1 MAIKAR
7 TKHPQIVTPVGT
19 AKYPHVNTPNTR
31 FNDEGDYSCDIIITK
46 EEADALNL
54 QFQPL
59 FDAEYHAKLEELGKQ
74 KLKLSDPPVREDDDG
89 NWVVK
94 AKLKNVLA
102 GVYKNGDPRPAKSI
116 ALYDS
121 QGKPLKDTL
130 VRGGSRVKLA
140 VRPRFWYV
148 ASTGFGMSLDL
159 LAVQVIE
166 LGDGGLSDKAAESFG
181 FTEVEGGYVNGGE
194 SLEGALDAEEEE
206 EDIIKADF

>member
-7 TKHPQIVTPVGT
+7 TRHPQTVTPVGT

-31 FNDEGDYSCDIIITK
+31 FNDEGEYSCDIIITK

-59 FDAEYHAKLEELGKQ
+59 FDAEYQAKLEELGKK
-74 KLKLSDPPVREDDDG
+74 KLKLSDSPVREDDEG

-94 AKLKNVLA
+94 AKLKNVLP
-102 GVYKNGDPRPAKSI
+102 GTYKNGDPRAAKSI

-130 VRGGSRVKLA
+130 VRGGSKVKLA

-194 SLEGALDAEEEE
+194 SLEKALDAEEE

>member
-1 MAIKAR
+1 MAVKAR
-7 TKHPQIVTPVGT
+7 TKYESIVTPVGL

-31 FNDEGDYSCDIIITK
+31 FNDQGTFSCDIFITK
-46 EEADALNL
+46 QEADALNL
-54 QFQPL
+54 KLQPL
-59 FDAEYHAKLEELGKQ
+59 FDAEYASKLEELGKK

-94 AKLKNVLA
+94 SSLKNVLA
-102 GVYKNGDPRPAKSI
+102 GTYKNGDPRPAKSMAI
-116 ALYDS
+116 YDS
-121 QGKPLKDTL
+121 QGNPLKDTL
-130 VRGGSRVKLA
+130 VRGGSKVKLS

-166 LGDGGLSDKAAESFG
+166 LGEGNLSDKAAESFG
-181 FTEVEGGYVNGGE
+181 FTEVEGGFVNGGE

-206 EDIIKADF
+206 VIKADF

>member
-1 MAIKAR
+1 MAVKAR
-7 TKHPQIVTPVGT
+7 TKYESIVTPVGL

-31 FNDEGDYSCDIIITK
+31 FNDQGVFSCDIFITK

-54 QFQPL
+54 KLQPL
-59 FDAEYHAKLEELGKQ
+59 FDAEYQNKLEELGKK

-94 AKLKNVLA
+94 ASLKNVLA
-102 GVYKNGDPRPAKSI
+102 GTYKNGNPRSAKSI
-116 ALYDS
+116 AIYDS
-121 QGKPLKDTL
+121 QGNPLKDTL
-130 VRGGSRVKLA
+130 VRGGSKVKLS
-140 VRPRFWYV
+140 VRPRCWYV

-166 LGDGGLSDKAAESFG
+166 LGEGNLSDRAAESFG
-181 FTEVEGGYVNGGE
+181 FTEVEGGFVNGGE

-206 EDIIKADF
+206 EVIKADF

>member
-19 AKYPHVNTPNTR
+19 AKYPKLNTPDTK
-31 FNDEGDYSCDIIITK
+31 FNDQGEYSCDLIVTK
-46 EEADALNL
+46 EEAEAINTQL
-54 QFQPL
+54 QPL
-59 FDAEYHAKLEELGKQ
+59 FDAEYQSKLEETGKQ
-74 KLKLSDPPVREDDDG
+74 KLKLSDSPVREDDDG
-89 NWVVK
+89 DWIIK
-94 AKLKNVLA
+94 TKLKNVLA
-102 GVYKNGDPRPAKSI
+102 GTYKNGDPRGAKSI

-130 VRGGSRVKLA
+130 VRGGSKVKLA

-194 SLEGALDAEEEE
+194 SLEKALDAEEE